1 MPPPTRRCGFADPVR
16 AAKGLKQ
23 EKEEELGWYHRG
35 EGDSHPGALYK
46 GSHST
51 NRLTSSLYSYSHFP
65 SQNMKSRSN

>member
-16 AAKGLKQ
+16 AAKGQKTRKRRGIRLVSQ
-23 EKEEELGWYHRG
+23 G
-35 EGDSHPGALYK
+35 EGDSHPGALYQ
-46 GSHST
+46 GSCST